1 MPVPLTTRRQ
11 SWRRRGRCWT
21 RQPNSP
27 HRLGRPLCPTFPQPG
42 HARRDPVEI
51 VVEPSSC
58 FHEAQTQVG
67 GEILSGV
74 LNLASTQV
82 QRCCAQRIGQRLGEF
97 KRGGRDVQ
105 AQEHG
110 VADEGSGGGAGLMIS
125 ARWFTS
131 LVRTTISAVSRPIR
145 EPMPNLRLLETSPR
159 MSCNI
164 PELRSEIAKS
174 PAKLN
179 AVMSANGVP
188 SRSKLNAATSKIN
201 GIKSDGTMVPA
212 DVVIVTCVTA
222 SDWWA
227 ARVLLRLEICA
238 PWTRFLIPRPRSVRQ
253 RSGFL
258 AG

>member
-1 MPVPLTTRRQ
+1 
-11 SWRRRGRCWT
+11 
-21 RQPNSP
+21 
-27 HRLGRPLCPTFPQPG
+27 
-42 HARRDPVEI
+42 
-51 VVEPSSC
+51 
-58 FHEAQTQVG
+58 
-67 GEILSGV
+67 
-74 LNLASTQV
+74 
-82 QRCCAQRIGQRLGEF
+82 
-97 KRGGRDVQ
+97 
-105 AQEHG
+105 
-110 VADEGSGGGAGLMIS
+110 
-125 ARWFTS
+125 
-131 LVRTTISAVSRPIR
+131 
-145 EPMPNLRLLETSPR
+145 

-188 SRSKLNAATSKIN
+188 SRSKSNAATSKIN

-222 SDWWA
+222 SDWWPV
-227 ARVLLRLEICA
+227 RVLLRLEICA